1 MPKITKRVVDA
12 AAPELDRYIVWDSEL
27 MGSGLLVMPSGT
39 KSYLYKYRTAEG
51 RQRRATI
58 GKHGEWTPT
67 QARRKAEDF
76 REIIRGGRDP
86 VADKRALREAPTVG
100 EVLDAY
106 LTSEERTGDPFE
118 VWAPLDHRS
127 A

>member
-1 MPKITKRVVDA
+1 MALRAIFTSTGQRKVGSA
-12 AAPELDRYIVWDSEL
+12 ARPSE
-27 MGSGLLVMPSGT
+27 S
-39 KSYLYKYRTAEG
+39 TANG
-51 RQRRATI
+51 RRR
-58 GKHGEWTPT
+58 K
-67 QARRKAEDF
+67 RKAEDF

-86 VADKRALREAPTVG
+86 VADKRALREALTVG

>member
-12 AAPELDRYIVWDSEL
+12 AAPKLDRYIVWDYEM
-27 MGSGLLVMPSGT
+27 MGFGLLVMPSGT

-67 QARRKAEDF
+67 QARRK
-76 REIIRGGRDP
+76 GRRFP
-86 VADKRALREAPTVG
+86 R
-100 EVLDAY
+100 
-106 LTSEERTGDPFE
+106 
-118 VWAPLDHRS
+118 DHSWGPRPCCR
-127 A
+127 